1 VVRNPGNSEGGLIKR
16 RGRKLPFE
24 FSKKEG
30 ATMSRMATRL
40 RNASFATLL
49 GLFAS
54 SAFAQSAAEFIN
66 EASAKGMADIEASRL
81 AHQKTESKEVKDYT
95 IVVINDLTTANQ
107 HLAKIAKQLDLPVA
121 PREEVMDKAKALMQE
136 VTDDASFD
144 QAYAASQVKTTQE
157 TIEQLQQQAQTTD
170 VPQIKAFAEET
181 LPKLQN
187 HLQMARA
194 LQASR

>member
-1 VVRNPGNSEGGLIKR
+1 MPVALIET

-24 FSKKEG
+24 LFKEG
-30 ATMSRMATRL
+30 ATMNRMATRI

-54 SAFAQSAAEFIN
+54 SAVAQSLAEFID

-81 AHQKTESKEVKDYT
+81 AHQKSESKEVKDYT
-95 IVVINDLTTANQ
+95 IVVINDRTTANQ
-107 HLAKIAKQLDLPVA
+107 HLAKIARQLDLPVA
-121 PREEVMDKAKALMQE
+121 PREEVVEKAKALMPQAMDGA
-136 VTDDASFD
+136 TFD
-144 QAYAASQVKTTQE
+144 EAYAASQVKTTQE
-157 TIEQLQQQAQTTD
+157 AIDQLQQQAQTTD

-187 HLQMARA
+187 HLQMAKA
-194 LQASR
+194 LQAKS

>member
-1 VVRNPGNSEGGLIKR
+1 
-16 RGRKLPFE
+16 
-24 FSKKEG
+24 
-30 ATMSRMATRL
+30 MSRMATRL

-49 GLFAS
+49 GLCAS
-54 SAFAQSAAEFIN
+54 SAFAQSPAELIN
-66 EASAKGMADIEASRL
+66 DASAKGMADIEASRL

-95 IVVINDLTTANQ
+95 IVVINDRTTANQ

-121 PREEVMDKAKALMQE
+121 PREEVVDKAKALMPQVQDGE
-136 VTDDASFD
+136 SFD

-157 TIEQLQQQAQTTD
+157 AIEQLQQAAQTTD
-170 VPQIKAFAEET
+170 VPEIKAFAEET

-187 HLQMARA
+187 HLEMAKA

>member
-1 VVRNPGNSEGGLIKR
+1 
-16 RGRKLPFE
+16 
-24 FSKKEG
+24 
-30 ATMSRMATRL
+30 MSRMATRL

-49 GLFAS
+49 GLCAS
-54 SAFAQSAAEFIN
+54 SAFAQSPAEFIN
-66 EASAKGMADIEASRL
+66 DASAKGMADIEASRL

-95 IVVINDLTTANQ
+95 IVVINDRTTANQ

-121 PREEVMDKAKALMQE
+121 PREEVVDKAKALMPQ
-136 VTDDASFD
+136 VQDGASFD

-157 TIEQLQQQAQTTD
+157 AIEQLQQAAQTTD
-170 VPQIKAFAEET
+170 VPEIKAFVEET

-187 HLQMARA
+187 HLQMAKA

>member
-1 VVRNPGNSEGGLIKR
+1 
-16 RGRKLPFE
+16 
-24 FSKKEG
+24 
-30 ATMSRMATRL
+30 M
-40 RNASFATLL
+40 
-49 GLFAS
+49 
-54 SAFAQSAAEFIN
+54 
-66 EASAKGMADIEASRL
+66 
-81 AHQKTESKEVKDYT
+81 
-95 IVVINDLTTANQ
+95 VINDLTTANQ

-121 PREEVMDKAKALMQE
+121 PREEVMDKAKTLIPE
-136 VTDDASFD
+136 VKDDASFD

-187 HLQMARA
+187 HLQMARE